1 MPGADALQHLMLC
14 SQVCTLGI
22 DHVDD
27 GCADVEF
34 DLQCSGVLTLYEN
47 RSFMQ

>member
-1 MPGADALQHLMLC
+1 MLC
-14 SQVCTLGI
+14 SQVCTLGV

-34 DLQCSGVLTLYEN
+34 DLQCSGVLTMYEN
-47 RSFMQ
+47 QSFIQ